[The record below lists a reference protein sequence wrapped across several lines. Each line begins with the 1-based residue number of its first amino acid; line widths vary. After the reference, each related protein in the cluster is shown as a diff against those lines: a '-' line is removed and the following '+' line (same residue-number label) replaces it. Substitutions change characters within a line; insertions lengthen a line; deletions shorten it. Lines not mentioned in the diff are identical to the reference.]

1 MVINPRQTGMFNRLR
16 ESKSFALN
24 ATVLLIS
31 LFSVMFMACT
41 QPAGPPPPTF
51 DIPASISAA
60 VAQSMPTQIVEP
72 TPDVDATIEVGVRVA
87 QEATATQIA
96 KTSPPSNE
104 EASAAQTETTQ
115 TGETVVATATPVVA
129 ATATPHPYTE
139 VHFAGASYT
148 TNKPNQIQVTFALRN
163 QNGRAIVVPAH
174 RVEESLKL
182 YEREVSRNPGDW
194 KEIDYSETTYF
205 VHTAENI
212 DLEVVFVLDFTNSMY
227 KERLPNGQNGI
238 EAMLEAFD
246 KAIDVFSS
254 THRIGVVE
262 FHDKNFDPK
271 VLSRLTSDRKEIRG
285 RIKEFTDSQ
294 FDNGT
299 TRLWDAVGNGLELYT
314 NQRRTVRALIFLT
327 DGVETSSKNWDIGS
341 VQNRAIGEKV
351 QMYVL
356 GIGVKAEEKGEL
368 QTIARKTK
376 GAYHDV
382 SDISELQSSLET
394 VVSDLR
400 GQYQLSYT
408 TAKTTG
414 RFETQ
419 IEVALNGLK
428 DTLDVG
434 PYVVDEFDG
443 NTNAGVISVDPPSPG
458 ASEGTTAYFV
468 RARHVPQNV
477 DTIRFKIS
485 DHESPVVELVPQSE
499 GGLLGGWKLKDQDES
514 GFFEATSTE
523 PVEFGNFGLMFEIT
537 VSQPAG
543 VGQTLELE
551 FDNSIYGIEGKG
563 LFVERTP

>member
-1 MVINPRQTGMFNRLR
+1 MVVT
-16 ESKSFALN
+16 
-24 ATVLLIS
+24 AT
-31 LFSVMFMACT
+31 
-41 QPAGPPPPTF
+41 P
-51 DIPASISAA
+51 ISAF
-60 VAQSMPTQIVEP
+60 
-72 TPDVDATIEVGVRVA
+72 TP
-87 QEATATQIA
+87 
-96 KTSPPSNE
+96 
-104 EASAAQTETTQ
+104 
-115 TGETVVATATPVVA
+115 TPVVA

-139 VHFAGASYT
+139 VNFAGASYT
-148 TNKPNQIQVTFALRN
+148 TNKPSQIQVTFALRN
-163 QNGRAIVVPAH
+163 QDGRAIVVPAD
-174 RVEESLKL
+174 RVEENIKL

-227 KERLPNGQNGI
+227 KEQLPNGQNGI
-238 EAMLEAFD
+238 QAMLKAFYA
-246 KAIDVFSS
+246 AIKVFSP

-262 FHDKNFDPK
+262 FHDRNFDPK
-271 VLSRLTSDRKEIRG
+271 ILSRLTSDRKEIRS
-285 RIKEFTDSQ
+285 RVEEFTNSQ
-294 FDNGT
+294 FDNGS

-327 DGVETSSKNWDIGS
+327 DGVETSSTNWDISS
-341 VQNRAIGEKV
+341 VQSRAIDEKV

-368 QTIARKTK
+368 QTIAKRTN

-382 SDISELQSSLET
+382 SDISELESSLET

-428 DTLDVG
+428 DTLDIG
-434 PYVVDEFDG
+434 PYNADEFYGPDF
-443 NTNAGVISVDPPSPG
+443 AGVISVDPPSPG

-468 RARHVPQNV
+468 RARHIPRNV
-477 DTIRFKIS
+477 DTIRFKIG

-499 GGLLGGWKLKDQDES
+499 GGLLEGWKLKDRDES
-514 GFFEATSTE
+514 GFFEVTSTE
-523 PVEFGNFGLMFEIT
+523 PVEFGNFGLMFKIT

-543 VGQTLELE
+543 TGQTLELE

-563 LFVERTP
+563 LFIERTP